1 MHPIAILGAGIAGLT
16 AAAELKR
23 RGLPVVVY
31 EAGTKVG
38 GMMASFK
45 DPAGFTYD
53 FGAHFVNNRLAKALG
68 AADICRPVKHYG
80 EAVHLAGTYY
90 GYPFGL
96 MRSPRFVRGAVAS
109 RLRHHEL
116 RTAEDWFRHHYGD
129 ALAEA
134 VAIPIAEAWSGT
146 PASELAPSV
155 GEKMSN
161 GALKTLYLK
170 AAARLTGR
178 AVCIGYS
185 HERPENAG
193 VYHVYPEG
201 GISRLLQPTLDAV
214 SHLVRLESPV
224 EKILVED
231 GAVRGLRVN
240 GETIEASA
248 VISTA
253 PVHVL
258 PKLVEGSDALDHLAR
273 FRYRPM
279 IFVNLHFEGRGHL
292 PDTMLWVPQRDMPFF
307 RLTETPISMPWL
319 APAGKTLITF
329 DIGCAVGDALWTMSD
344 DKLAELCLDGIAEL
358 YPQLRG
364 KYLGAGGIMKTPIS
378 YPVYRL
384 DYEAERQRFA
394 RSSGIDGLYSIGR
407 NGEFAHILMED
418 VYCRTLRR
426 MDAVSDYVCPPS
438 STDTAVAELKRM
450 GRRLAEADGGA
461 GTKAA

>member
-16 AAAELKR
+16 AAADLRR
-23 RGLPVVVY
+23 RGLPVIVY
-31 EAGTKVG
+31 EAGKTIG

-53 FGAHFVNNRLAKALG
+53 FGAHFVNNRLAAALG

-80 EAVHLAGTYY
+80 EAVHLGGTSY

-96 MRSPRFVRGAVAS
+96 LRAPRFMRGAMAS
-109 RLRHHEL
+109 RLRHHEIA
-116 RTAEDWFRHHYGD
+116 TAEDWFRHHYGE

-146 PASELAPSV
+146 PANQLAPSV
-155 GEKMSN
+155 GEKMAN

-185 HERPENAG
+185 HERPEHAG
-193 VYHVYPEG
+193 IYHVYPKG
-201 GISRLLQPTLDAV
+201 GIARLLEPTLAEV
-214 SHLVRLESPV
+214 RHLVKLESPV

-231 GAVRGLRVN
+231 GAVRGLRVG

-253 PVHVL
+253 PVNVL
-258 PKLVEGSDALDHLAR
+258 PELVAGSDALDHLGR

-279 IFVNLHFEGRGHL
+279 IFVNLHFDGRHHL
-292 PDTMLWVPQRDMPFF
+292 PDTMLWVPDRAMPFF

-319 APAGKTLITF
+319 APEGKTLITV
-329 DIGCAVGDALWTMSD
+329 DIGCAVGDERWTMPD
-344 DKLAELCLDGIAEL
+344 DALAALCLDGICEI
-358 YPQLRG
+358 YPHLRS
-364 KYLGAGGIMKTPIS
+364 KYLGAGGIMRTPIA
-378 YPVYRL
+378 YPVYRM
-384 DYEAERQRFA
+384 DYEEDRRRFA
-394 RSSGIDGLYSIGR
+394 RSTGIEGLYSIGR

-418 VYCRTLRR
+418 VHCRTLKR
-426 MDAVSDYVCPPS
+426 MDEVAAYVCPPF
-438 STDTAVAELKRM
+438 STDRAVADLKKM
-450 GRRLAEADGGA
+450 GRLMAAEDAETRESA
-461 GTKAA
+461 